1 MVSHRSGETEDTFI
15 SDLVVG
21 LCTGQVDT
29 HTHDWQVERETGR
42 TSNQAESIQE
52 VRQDVTETGRE
63 DEIQVT

>member
-29 HTHDWQVERETGR
+29 QTGVEIGRQDRQVERKAGR
-42 TSNQAESIQE
+42 QLKNE
-52 VRQDVTETGRE
+52 
-63 DEIQVT
+63 